1 MVRFTQIVFLLTV
14 LSGSAVEAQSGDR
27 FWILWEKFQYAGE
40 GCPNGPN
47 CLVRRNFTSRLFP
60 DVELSSIYRL
70 FGLMDGS
77 ALAEGRLSEHPDAP
91 RICQH
96 NDAEVVLGF
105 DPEALPKSEKIE
117 ALRGLKGVSFNLTKL
132 KAPPGARNDFGPSLQ
147 KAFEARFRAA
157 GLKIL
162 TPEQAKRTPGQ
173 PELAVFFAYTDP
185 DGHCEYTYSVFASL
199 SQTVLLTRDLRIKIS
214 AGVWAYST
222 KPPAGDAHGS
232 EYDSILKIAD
242 ALVKDY
248 LSVNPKSQ

>member
-1 MVRFTQIVFLLTV
+1 MKQVLLTFT
-14 LSGSAVEAQSGDR
+14 LLLTCLATAAKAQSGDR
-27 FWILWEKFQYAGE
+27 FWILWEKFQYVGE
-40 GCPNGPN
+40 ACPNGPK
-47 CLVRRNFTSRLFP
+47 CLLRRNFTSRLFP

-70 FGLMDGS
+70 FGYMDGS
-77 ALAEGRLSEHPDAP
+77 ALADGRLSEHPDAP

-117 ALRGLKGVSFNLTKL
+117 ALRGLQGVSFNLRKL
-132 KAPPGARNDFGPSLQ
+132 KSPPGARNDFGPSLQ
-147 KAFEARFRAA
+147 KEFEARFRAA

-185 DGHCEYTYSVFASL
+185 EGHCEYTYSVFASL

-222 KPPAGDAHGS
+222 KPPAGDAHGT

-242 ALVKDY
+242 ALAKDY
-248 LSVNPKSQ
+248 LSVNPKDN